1 MNHAAR
7 LPDSDPTHADAHLAS
22 HPATPAPVSVTGRNA
37 RPALLV
43 DRTLALPEFADLCEG
58 RAELVLSDAAARR
71 LEVARER
78 LQSCIDRNA
87 VVYGITTGFG
97 PLANR
102 EISAA
107 NVVTLQ
113 RNLIYHLA
121 TGVGALHPWAEA
133 RGVLL
138 ARLMSNL
145 QGWSGA
151 SAAMIDSMIA
161 VINSDLA
168 PAIPEK
174 GTVGASG
181 DLTPCAHM
189 ALALMGEGEFITPS
203 GQRLP
208 APLALARLGV
218 APHRL
223 DHRDGLALVNGTSA
237 MTAVAAMTSHN
248 AARAIDWAVAL
259 TGLHAEVMRGH
270 MEAWSPAFGQ
280 ARPHPGQ
287 QEALS
292 RLSARVAGSGWVDTV
307 HSATRVADH
316 SGSIVTHALPP
327 QDPYTIRCAPQVI
340 GAVIDVLSFHDRIV
354 ETELNAATDN
364 PIFGEEAPYALH
376 GGNFYGQHV
385 AFASDALAPALVT
398 LGVLAERQIARVT
411 DEKLS
416 LGLPA
421 FLQPHQTGLQSGFM
435 GAQVTASALL
445 AELRTR
451 LIPAS
456 VQSIP
461 TNGNNQDVVSMGTI
475 AARKTRDLFAD
486 LFRIFAIQ
494 ALVLAQAAELRAAQL
509 DQPISEAASRLVAQV
524 RQVAP
529 ALVDDRPLSR
539 EIEQMALV
547 IAAHAPA

>member
-1 MNHAAR
+1 MIQATLSAVRRTDN
-7 LPDSDPTHADAHLAS
+7 AS
-22 HPATPAPVSVTGRNA
+22 NA
-37 RPALLV
+37 RQRLVV
-43 DRTLALPEFADLCEG
+43 DRLITLVEFAGLCEG
-58 RAELVLSDAAARR
+58 RLEMVLDRAAFDR
-71 LEVARER
+71 LETARVR
-78 LQSCIDRNA
+78 LKDCIDRNA

-107 NVVTLQ
+107 SVVTLQ

-121 TGVGALHPWAEA
+121 TGVGDPHPWAEA
-133 RGVLL
+133 RGILL

-151 SAAMIDSMIA
+151 SAAMIDLMLA

-168 PAIPEK
+168 PVIPEK

-189 ALALMGEGEFITPS
+189 ALALMGEGEFMTAS
-203 GQRLP
+203 GQRIP
-208 APLALARLGV
+208 AHLALAHIGH

-223 DHRDGLALVNGTSA
+223 DDRDGLALVNGTSA
-237 MTAVAAMTSHN
+237 MTAVAGLTSAR
-248 AARAIDWAVAL
+248 AARALDWAIAL

-270 MEAWSPAFGQ
+270 MEAWAPAFGE

-287 QEALS
+287 KAALH
-292 RLSARVAGSGWVDTV
+292 RLNARIAGSSWVDTAN
-307 HSATRVADH
+307 SATRRADD
-316 SGSIVTHALPP
+316 SGRIITHELPP
-327 QDPYTIRCAPQVI
+327 QDPYTIRCAPQII
-340 GAVIDVLSFHDRIV
+340 GAVMDVLTFHDQIV
-354 ETELNAATDN
+354 DIELNAATDN
-364 PIFGEEAPYALH
+364 PIFAEDAPHALH

-385 AFASDALAPALVT
+385 AFASDALAPALVK
-398 LGVLAERQIARVT
+398 LAILAERQIARVT

-421 FLQPHQTGLQSGFM
+421 FLQPRQTGLQSGFM

-445 AELRTR
+445 AELRTN

-456 VQSIP
+456 CQSIP

-475 AARKTRDLFAD
+475 AARKTRNLFAD
-486 LFRIFAIQ
+486 LNRILAIQ
-494 ALVLAQAAELRAAQL
+494 ALVLAQAAELRGLELARPLSPAGQALLAQL
-509 DQPISEAASRLVAQV
+509 RGVAE
-524 RQVAP
+524 P
-529 ALVDDRPLSR
+529 LVDDRPLSR
-539 EIEQMALV
+539 DIETVAALV
-547 IAAHAPA
+547 GQENPA

>member
-1 MNHAAR
+1 MIQTA
-7 LPDSDPTHADAHLAS
+7 LS
-22 HPATPAPVSVTGRNA
+22 PVRRVEHVSNA
-37 RPALLV
+37 RSRLVV
-43 DRTLALPEFADLCEG
+43 DRAVTLAEFAGLCEG
-58 RAELVLSDAAARR
+58 HLEFVLDPAAFHR
-71 LEVARER
+71 LETARVR
-78 LQSCIDRNA
+78 LKDCIERNA

-107 NVVTLQ
+107 SVVTLQ

-121 TGVGALHPWAEA
+121 TGVGDPHPWAEA
-133 RGVLL
+133 RGILL

-151 SAAMIDSMIA
+151 SSAMIDLMAA

-168 PAIPEK
+168 PVIPEK

-189 ALALMGEGEFITPS
+189 ALALMGEGEFMTGS
-203 GQRLP
+203 GQRMP
-208 APLALARLGV
+208 AHLALAHIGH

-223 DHRDGLALVNGTSA
+223 DDRDGLALVNGTSA
-237 MTAVAAMTSHN
+237 MTAVAGLTSTR
-248 AARAIDWAVAL
+248 AARAIAWVIAL

-270 MEAWSPAFGQ
+270 MEAWAPAFGE

-287 QEALS
+287 KEALL
-292 RLSARVAGSGWVDTV
+292 RLGARIAGSTWVDST
-307 HSATRVADH
+307 HAATRRADDT
-316 SGSIVTHALPP
+316 GNIITHELPP
-327 QDPYTIRCAPQVI
+327 QDPYTIRCAPQII
-340 GAVIDVLSFHDRIV
+340 GAVLDVLRFHDQIV
-354 ETELNAATDN
+354 DTELNAATDN
-364 PIFGEEAPYALH
+364 PIFADDAPHALH

-385 AFASDALAPALVT
+385 AFASDALAPALVK
-398 LGVLAERQIARVT
+398 LAVLAERQIARVT

-421 FLQPHQTGLQSGFM
+421 FLQPRQTGLQSGFM

-445 AELRTR
+445 AELRTN

-456 VQSIP
+456 CQSIP

-475 AARKTRDLFAD
+475 AARKTRNLFAD
-486 LFRIFAIQ
+486 LNRILAIQ
-494 ALVLAQAAELRAAQL
+494 ALVLAQATELRACELGRPVSDAGQALLAQ
-509 DQPISEAASRLVAQV
+509 IRSVAA
-524 RQVAP
+524 P
-529 ALVDDRPLSR
+529 LVDDRPLSR
-539 EIEQMALV
+539 DIVAMAAL
-547 IAAHAPA
+547 IGQAGPA

>member
-1 MNHAAR
+1 MSQAALSPAR
-7 LPDSDPTHADAHLAS
+7 RADH
-22 HPATPAPVSVTGRNA
+22 VSNA
-37 RPALLV
+37 RPRLVV
-43 DRTLALPEFADLCEG
+43 DRAVTLAQFADLCEG
-58 RAELVLSDAAARR
+58 HLEFGLDPAALGRMEAARIR
-71 LEVARER
+71 LRD
-78 LQSCIDRNA
+78 CIDRNA

-107 NVVTLQ
+107 SVVTLQ

-121 TGVGALHPWAEA
+121 TGVGDPHPWAEA
-133 RGVLL
+133 RGILL

-151 SAAMIDSMIA
+151 STAMIELMVA

-168 PAIPEK
+168 PVIPEK

-189 ALALMGEGEFITPS
+189 ALALMGEGEFITAA
-203 GQRLP
+203 GQRIP
-208 APLALARLGV
+208 AHLALARMGH

-223 DHRDGLALVNGTSA
+223 DDRDGLALVNGTSA
-237 MTAVAAMTSHN
+237 MTAVAGLTSAR
-248 AARAIDWAVAL
+248 AARAIDWAIAL

-270 MEAWSPAFGQ
+270 MEAWAPAFGE

-287 QEALS
+287 KDALS
-292 RLSARVAGSGWVDTV
+292 RLGARIVGSTWVDAM
-307 HSATRVADH
+307 HSATRRADD
-316 SGSIVTHALPP
+316 SGRIITHELPP
-327 QDPYTIRCAPQVI
+327 QDPYTIRCAPQII
-340 GAVIDVLSFHDRIV
+340 GAVLDVLRFHDQIV

-364 PIFGEEAPYALH
+364 PIFTEEAPHALH

-398 LGVLAERQIARVT
+398 LAVLAERQIARVT

-421 FLQPHQTGLQSGFM
+421 FLQPRQTGLQSGFM

-445 AELRTR
+445 AELRTN

-456 VQSIP
+456 CQSIP

-475 AARKTRDLFAD
+475 AARKTRNLFAD
-486 LFRIFAIQ
+486 LNRILAIQ
-494 ALVLAQAAELRAAQL
+494 ALVLAQAAELRHIELGRPLSAAGQML
-509 DQPISEAASRLVAQV
+509 HAQV
-524 RQVAP
+524 RAVSEP
-529 ALVDDRPLSR
+529 LVDDRPLSR
-539 EIEQMALV
+539 DIEAMATL
-547 IAAHAPA
+547 IGQHDPI